1 MAGLKIDNTDDTQ
14 IMNDEEMMKVDKRTS
29 PEKWAN
35 EQGTMFVLFINIYV
49 NTNYTPNTLP
59 TIIE

>member
-1 MAGLKIDNTDDTQ
+1 MAGLKIDNTDDTE
-14 IMNDEEMMKVDKRTS
+14 IINDEEMMKVDKRTS
-29 PEKWAN
+29 PEKQAN
-35 EQGTMFVLFINIYV
+35 KQGTMFVLFINIYV

>member
-1 MAGLKIDNTDDTQ
+1 MAGLKIDNTDDTE

>member
-1 MAGLKIDNTDDTQ
+1 MAGLKIDNTDDTE

-29 PEKWAN
+29 PEKQAN
-35 EQGTMFVLFINIYV
+35 KQGTMFVLFINIYV
-49 NTNYTPNTLP
+49 NTNYTLNTLP